1 MAVSDIQL
9 CNLALASI
17 GGSAQIGS
25 LEDPTAEARKCK
37 LLFDTTFRK
46 FLRDFEWNE
55 AAVTVELAE
64 MAVEPIFGW
73 AHQYLYPSDAL
84 HINRIGTA
92 TESLTGAGN
101 GGEAGWEYEIGTA
114 AAPGY
119 QKVILTDAGSPI
131 QVNYTRKITCERL
144 NDQEVDAL
152 QYLLAAKLAMAL
164 KNDQK
169 KADSMMAYYQNAV
182 ASARGDNET
191 EHGVRTISGITFE
204 TNRNSGW

>member
-1 MAVSDIQL
+1 MAVSDVQL

-55 AAVTVELAE
+55 ASVIIELAE
-64 MAVEPIFGW
+64 MAAEPIFGW
-73 AHQYLYPSDAL
+73 GHQYLYPSDAL
-84 HINRIGTA
+84 KINRITTA
-92 TESLTGAGN
+92 TDSLTSGGN
-101 GGEAGWEYEIGTA
+101 GVDSGWDYAIGTA

-119 QKVILTDAGSPI
+119 QKVIWTNAGSPI
-131 QVNYTRKITCERL
+131 QLEYTRKITCERL
-144 NDQEVDAL
+144 NDQQVDAL
-152 QYLLAAKLAMAL
+152 QYLMAAKLAMSL

-169 KADSMMAYYQNAV
+169 KADSMMAYYAQAL
-182 ASARGDNET
+182 AEARGDNET
-191 EHGVRTISGITFE
+191 EHGVRVISGAYFDL
-204 TNRNSGW
+204 NRNQGW